1 MLMEPDEASTALT
14 DEDKDE
20 LLQMIYRAK
29 ENG

>member
-1 MLMEPDEASTALT
+1 MLMEPDEAPTTLT

-20 LLQMIYRAK
+20 LLQMIYRAR